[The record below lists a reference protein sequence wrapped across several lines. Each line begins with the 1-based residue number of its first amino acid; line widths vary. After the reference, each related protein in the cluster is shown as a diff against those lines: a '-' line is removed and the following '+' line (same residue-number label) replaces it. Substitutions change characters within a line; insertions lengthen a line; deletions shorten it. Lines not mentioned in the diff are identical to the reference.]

1 VQLASSSPWLDA
13 VRAAPRRIVYA
24 VAVGAAALG
33 FIALTHG
40 KGLGANGNAVAYV
53 EAVHYSVA
61 PIALGRI
68 DTLLVKV
75 GQKVKQGELL
85 ATMDGRELAA
95 AREKAVAQLAQL
107 QAAVVASS
115 QDEEFQVTR
124 SELWVLKARADEHGD
139 RAELA
144 EISERM
150 QRLDALL
157 DQQMIPAAQAEA
169 AREKQ
174 KELAAR
180 IETFDQAKTRG
191 QAGLG
196 QVGAGNHDHNR
207 AVDVH
212 VEPSRRAV
220 DVQKAALHQLDLQI
234 EQLTLRAPVDGVVTS
249 LTHHS
254 GEIVAAG
261 SEILSL
267 VSARPGVLV
276 VELSE
281 GMATHVKVGQGVI
294 VRSKDLFA
302 RGLHGHVIEL
312 APEVDEMLER
322 ARPSPGIAAW
332 GRRAAVQLDAG
343 SEVLPGQAFSVS
355 LE

>member
-1 VQLASSSPWLDA
+1 MQLASASPWLAA
-13 VRAAPRRIVYA
+13 VRAAPRRLFYA
-24 VAVGAAALG
+24 ITVAGAAVG
-33 FIALTHG
+33 FVALTHG
-40 KGLGANGNAVAYV
+40 KGLGSSGNAVAYV
-53 EAVHYSVA
+53 EAIHYSVSA
-61 PIALGRI
+61 IALGRI
-68 DTLLVKV
+68 DTLLVRV
-75 GQKVKQGELL
+75 GDRVKQGQPL
-85 ATMDGRELAA
+85 AVMDARDLTA
-95 AREKAVAQLAQL
+95 AREKALAQLAQL
-107 QAAVVASS
+107 EAAVIASA

-139 RAELA
+139 RAQLA

-150 QRLDALL
+150 ARLDALL

-174 KELAAR
+174 RELAAR

-196 QVGAGNHDHNR
+196 QTGAGNHEHRR

-212 VEPSRRAV
+212 VEPVRRAV
-220 DVQKAALHQLDLQI
+220 AVQQAALRQLDLQI
-234 EQLTLRAPVDGVVTS
+234 EQLTLRAPTEGVVTT
-249 LTHHS
+249 LTHRA

-261 SEILSL
+261 SEVLSL
-267 VSARPGVLV
+267 VSTRPGVLT

-281 GMATHVKVGQGVI
+281 GMANRARLGQGVT
-294 VRSKDLFA
+294 VRSKELFA
-302 RGLHGHVIEL
+302 RGLHGRLIEL
-312 APEVDEMLER
+312 SPEVDEMLSR

-332 GRRAAVQLDAG
+332 GRRATVQLDG
-343 SEVLPGQAFSVS
+343 GGEVLPGQAFSVT